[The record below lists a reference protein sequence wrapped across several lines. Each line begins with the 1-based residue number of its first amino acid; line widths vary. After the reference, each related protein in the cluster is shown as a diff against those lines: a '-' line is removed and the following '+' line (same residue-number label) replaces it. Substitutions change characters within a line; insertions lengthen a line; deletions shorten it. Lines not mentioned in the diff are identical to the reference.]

1 MPMAFGRLRTTTRAA
16 GRQLA
21 LAILLVCLCNSIAF
35 ATPSIRVTGAAVT
48 GDGGRTMFM
57 LDLTAGVPAE
67 IFTLADPYRV
77 VIELPAVSFD
87 LPAGAGEV
95 KAAGSSGLVSAF
107 RFGAFAD
114 GRSRVVLDAV
124 SPVAV
129 SDAAL
134 VRAGQGVRL
143 QFALSVVSEEVFGS
157 GTGAG
162 RSAKSTGKAAT
173 EPAAVID
180 AATASAPSIPP
191 SKRAKPLIM
200 IDAGHGGVD
209 PGAIG
214 GVNQTMEKSVVLA
227 VAWQLKNAL
236 EATGR
241 YETRMTR
248 TTDVFIALDKRV
260 QMSED
265 ARPDLFLSLHADAIE
280 DVSAQSAVGASIYTL
295 SDKASDEQ
303 ARKMAEK
310 ENAADL
316 VAGIGQRQQAAPD
329 EVRGILSELWA
340 RENSAFSHLFQRSL
354 SGTLAQMKAL
364 ARTPERSAAFRV
376 LRQSH
381 APAVLIELGF
391 LSNPREETKLADARW
406 QKQIARAIAAAVDTY
421 FERRK
426 TTVSVAP
433 GLPASGGLPP

>member
-1 MPMAFGRLRTTTRAA
+1 MAFGRLRTTTRDAS
-16 GRQLA
+16 RQLA
-21 LAILLVCLCNSIAF
+21 LAIVLVCLCSSLAV
-35 ATPSIRVTGAAVT
+35 ATSSIRVTGAAVT
-48 GDGGRTMFM
+48 DDGGRTMFT
-57 LDLTAGVPAE
+57 LDLSAGVPAE

-87 LPAGAGEV
+87 LPAGAGEA
-95 KAAGSSGLVSAF
+95 KAAGLPGLVSAF

-114 GRSRVVLDAV
+114 GRSRVVLDAS

-143 QFALSVVSEEVFGS
+143 KFALSAISEEAFGS

-162 RSAKSTGKAAT
+162 RSGKSTDAAAT
-173 EPAAVID
+173 E
-180 AATASAPSIPP
+180 AATGGQAGTASIP
-191 SKRAKPLIM
+191 SARRAKPLIM

-260 QMSED
+260 QMSEA

-391 LSNPREETKLADARW
+391 LSNPREEAKLADARW

-426 TTVSVAP
+426 TTASVAP
-433 GLPASGGLPP
+433 GLPTSGGLPP